1 MMTTDPIIQLKEV
14 HKAFQANRVLQG
26 VDLAIYPGE
35 VTSII
40 GQSGGGK
47 SVLLKHIIGLMQPDA
62 GSILFRG
69 QPLSAM
75 SYRDRRQLKGK
86 FSYMF
91 QGSALFDSMT
101 VYENI
106 ALPLKEKTALTDAV
120 IREKVHKKMDQL
132 DLGQI
137 EKRYPAQLS
146 GGMKKRV
153 ALARALI
160 TEPEI
165 VLFDEPTTG
174 LDPVR
179 KNAVHHMIADYQRQF
194 KFTGV
199 IVSHEIPDI
208 FYISQRIA
216 MLYDGNI
223 IFEGSPSAIQ
233 NTTDKVIQQFLQGQ
247 DPKQD
252 TDNTMATRLAVEA
265 RFDEEMERL
274 RFQQNSFSLVVFSL
288 ENLDEINRQG
298 GFVAAQRVLENFLS
312 EIKRHLSLNDTC
324 YRYGMNKIL
333 LFLLD
338 KNKAQ
343 SHSFCEGL
351 AGKMQ
356 KNRIID
362 IDPYPGFCFKVSM
375 GFAIADKNA
384 HLDDLLVRATSD
396 FSRFCD
402 IQVC

>member
-1 MMTTDPIIQLKEV
+1 MKTPEPIIKLQKV
-14 HKAFQANRVLQG
+14 HKAFRANQVLRG

-47 SVLLKHIIGLMQPDA
+47 SVLLKHIIGLMRPDS

-69 QPLSAM
+69 RQLSTM
-75 SYRDRRQLKGK
+75 PFRERRQLKSK

-101 VYENI
+101 VFENI
-106 ALPLKEKTALTDAV
+106 ALPLKEKTPLTNAV
-120 IREKVHKKMDQL
+120 IREKVHNKMAQL

-146 GGMKKRV
+146 RGMKKRV

-179 KNAVHHMIADYQRQF
+179 KNAVHNMIADYQRQF
-194 KFTGV
+194 NFTGV

-216 MLYDGNI
+216 MLYEGRI

-233 NTTDKVIQQFLQGQ
+233 NTADKVIQQFLRGQ

-252 TDNTMATRLAVEA
+252 TESAMATRLAVEA

-274 RFQQNSFSLVVFSL
+274 RYQQNSFSLVVFSL
-288 ENLDEINRQG
+288 ENLEEINRQG
-298 GFVAAQRVLENFLS
+298 GFVAAQRVLENFLA

-324 YRYGMNKIL
+324 YRYGLNKIL

-338 KNKAQ
+338 KNKEQ

-384 HLDDLLVRATSD
+384 QLDDLLVTATSD